1 MHLFQTGARLKNGFV
16 RALRPGVTN
25 DRTTLF
31 NAQFNKNAS
40 TDGAYVVLFGK
51 ARALSVDYH
60 TVCLKHLFGF

>member
-25 DRTTLF
+25 DRTALF

-40 TDGAYVVLFGK
+40 TDGAFVVLFGK
-51 ARALSVDYH
+51 RRSVFVDIKV
-60 TVCLKHLFGF
+60 TR